1 MKLYAISGLGA
12 DQRVYQYLNIDYE
25 LIHLDW
31 IRPIKNEGITD
42 YTMRLSQ
49 GINTSEPFGIIGL
62 SFGGLVAIEMSKQLD
77 PKITILISSAET
89 KYELRSIYRLFGKTH
104 LIKLAPL
111 FCFNMPRKIA
121 YFLFGA
127 KNKKLLKEILDD
139 ADMYFTK
146 WAISKL
152 ITWENTAH
160 ITNIIKLSGSEDK
173 LLPPSKDENTILIK
187 GGEHFMIVDKSDEI
201 SITINNYKKAEFEK
215 QQS

>member
-1 MKLYAISGLGA
+1 MI
-12 DQRVYQYLNIDYE
+12 
-25 LIHLDW
+25 
-31 IRPIKNEGITD
+31 
-42 YTMRLSQ
+42 
-49 GINTSEPFGIIGL
+49 
-62 SFGGLVAIEMSKQLD
+62 
-77 PKITILISSAET
+77 
-89 KYELRSIYRLFGKTH
+89 
-104 LIKLAPL
+104 
-111 FCFNMPRKIA
+111 
-121 YFLFGA
+121 
-127 KNKKLLKEILDD
+127 NKKLLKEILDD